1 MPAFRCSETPVDTSV
16 DTPVKLLALDTAT
29 DLCSAALWLDG
40 SLHWR
45 EALRPRGQG
54 QLILP
59 MIDELLAQ
67 AGMGLRQLDAIAFG
81 RGPGAF
87 TGVRMALSVAQGLAF
102 SADLPLLAVSDLRAV
117 AAQALSGVAA
127 AADRVVICQDAR
139 MNEVYWGCFQRSARI
154 VDLIGTESVGAPGSV
169 ILPQDW
175 AGAAVCGAGSGF
187 GAYRPALSAIAD
199 RLAGIDD
206 TLAPRAREIAQL
218 AAADGLSQAVA
229 AEQAQ
234 PVYLRDEV
242 AKVSIAPSS
251 SRN

>member
-1 MPAFRCSETPVDTSV
+1 M
-16 DTPVKLLALDTAT
+16 KLLALDTAT

-40 SLHWR
+40 SLQWR

-67 AGMGLRQLDAIAFG
+67 AGMGLQQLDAIAFG

-87 TGVRMALSVAQGLAF
+87 TGVRLALSVAQGLAF

-117 AAQALSGVAA
+117 AAQALNGKAA
-127 AADRVVICQDAR
+127 PDRVVICQDAR
-139 MNEVYWGCFQRSARI
+139 MNEVYWACFQRSVRI
-154 VDLIGTESVGAPGSV
+154 ADLIGIESVGAPGSV
-169 ILPQDW
+169 TLPEDW
-175 AGAAVCGAGSGF
+175 IGIPVCGAGSGF
-187 GAYRPALSAIAD
+187 GAYRAALSAITAQLSGSD
-199 RLAGIDD
+199 EA
-206 TLAPRAREIAQL
+206 LAPRAREIAQL

-242 AKVSIAPSS
+242 AKVSIASSS

>member
-1 MPAFRCSETPVDTSV
+1 
-16 DTPVKLLALDTAT
+16 
-29 DLCSAALWLDG
+29 LDG
-40 SLHWR
+40 ALQWR

-59 MIDELLAQ
+59 MIEQLLAQ
-67 AGMGLRQLDAIAFG
+67 ASIALNQLDVIAFG

-87 TGVRMALSVAQGLAF
+87 TGVRLALSVAQGLAF
-102 SADLPLLAVSDLRAV
+102 SADLPLLPVSDLRAV
-117 AAQALSGVAA
+117 AAQALQGAA
-127 AADRVVICQDAR
+127 APERVLICQDAR

-154 VDLIGTESVGAPGSV
+154 ADLIGLESVGAPGSV
-169 ILPQDW
+169 GLPGEW
-175 AGAAVCGAGSGF
+175 VGTAVHGAGSGF
-187 GAYRPALSAIAD
+187 GAYRAALHAIGAQ
-199 RLAGIDD
+199 LAAIDE

-218 AAADGLSQAVA
+218 AAADGLAQAVP

-242 AKVSIAPSS
+242 AKLPIAPSS